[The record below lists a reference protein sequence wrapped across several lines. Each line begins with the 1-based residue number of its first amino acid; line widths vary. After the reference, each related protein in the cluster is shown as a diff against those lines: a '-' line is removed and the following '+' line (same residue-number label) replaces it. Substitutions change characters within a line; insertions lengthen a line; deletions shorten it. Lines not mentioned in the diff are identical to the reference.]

1 MTTPITIH
9 PAAVAHARRAVT
21 DADFA
26 ARLPEDLRTEAWHI
40 LLDAR
45 RSGSTLGTRAQPAL

>member
-1 MTTPITIH
+1 MTTPIAIH

-21 DADFA
+21 DTDLA

-40 LLDAR
+40 LLDNR
-45 RSGSTLGTRAQPAL
+45 RAMLTAGSPVPA